1 MHIILYQVKHSWGTV
16 YHEAG
21 TSDGTKSL
29 GMIKNKNRRT
39 ERHKNIQIK

>member
-21 TSDGTKSL
+21 TSDGTKSW
-29 GMIKNKNRRT
+29 GMLKNQNRLT
-39 ERHKNIQIK
+39 ERHKHIQRK